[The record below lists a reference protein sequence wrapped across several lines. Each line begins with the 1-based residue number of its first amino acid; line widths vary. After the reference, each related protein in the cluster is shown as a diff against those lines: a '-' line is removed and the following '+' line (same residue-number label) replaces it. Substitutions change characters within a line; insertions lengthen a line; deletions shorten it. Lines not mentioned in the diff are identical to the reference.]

1 MALPQQTATLRSRAS
16 GRGAPRHQTTRA
28 AAPSRTFSA
37 GMVRVFRPAP
47 LRGAAVVFHRHPGG
61 TRCSLQHRR
70 RRRWRHPSPRRR
82 LPTAIHRRPRRRQP
96 RRRRSPRPAAVATVA
111 STDGGAGVRAERA
124 ANASVHTPAR
134 RGGTDGMHPHG
145 GATRPWLAATPR
157 LMHAI
162 HTEEGAPPAA
172 MQTTPRHLRGWGQR
186 RRHPRL
192 RWVVACRRRR
202 LWGGGRVGG
211 VGGGCGG
218 GVGGGGRA
226 AAAGLAG
233 VRCPTVPPA
242 TFHKAA
248 ERRAAASTADA
259 SCRTGPRQQT
269 HVGAYQNRR
278 TVQRAG

>member
-1 MALPQQTATLRSRAS
+1 LRNGGGKGWGWHRRNRRRHHA
-16 GRGAPRHQTTRA
+16 RGRA
-28 AAPSRTFSA
+28 AVAHRATRRH
-37 GMVRVFRPAP
+37 VRRRRPARFP
-47 LRGAAVVFHRHPGG
+47 QARCACPAPPPSEVRPWSFHRHPGG

-70 RRRWRHPSPRRR
+70 RRRRRHPSPRHR
-82 LPTAIHRRPRRRQP
+82 LPVATHRRPRRWQP
-96 RRRRSPRPAAVATVA
+96 RRSRSPRPAAVATVA

-218 GVGGGGRA
+218 GGGGGGRPCRRGGTGGRSVPDCP
-226 AAAGLAG
+226 AGHLPQG
-233 VRCPTVPPA
+233 CGA
-242 TFHKAA
+242 TC
-248 ERRAAASTADA
+248 RRIH
-259 SCRTGPRQQT
+259 R
-269 HVGAYQNRR
+269 
-278 TVQRAG
+278 

>member
-111 STDGGAGVRAERA
+111 STGGGAGVRAERA

-134 RGGTDGMHPHG
+134 RGGRDRTQPYG
-145 GATRPWLAATPR
+145 GATRPWLAASPR
-157 LMHAI
+157 LVHAI
-162 HTEEGAPPAA
+162 LTEEGAPPAA
-172 MQTTPRHLRGWGQR
+172 MQTTPPLPAWVRTAEAPPQVPLGCRRQAAAMVRGEAGGSRRQR
-186 RRHPRL
+186 RPG
-192 RWVVACRRRR
+192 
-202 LWGGGRVGG
+202 WGGGRPCRRGG
-211 VGGGCGG
+211 T
-218 GVGGGGRA
+218 GGRSVPECP
-226 AAAGLAG
+226 AGHLPQG
-233 VRCPTVPPA
+233 CKA
-242 TFHKAA
+242 T
-248 ERRAAASTADA
+248 RR
-259 SCRTGPRQQT
+259 RLHR
-269 HVGAYQNRR
+269 
-278 TVQRAG
+278 